1 MTRSAVW
8 GRARSRP
15 GRTLTVL
22 RRIGVVMAGVV
33 AAGVLSSFPA
43 LADEASASAP
53 VPLGSVTAT
62 GDDQLFGLAADHSA
76 VYRWNGQGSDWTK
89 VGGPAQDLYAGG
101 AGLFA
106 TAPETGKVFKYDGTP
121 EAWSQVGEPGADF
134 AVTNDRLYG
143 LAPDRSAVYEWTGH
157 GTQWA
162 KVGGPAED
170 LDAGGAGLFATAPE
184 TGKVFKYDGTP
195 EAWSQVG
202 EPGADF
208 AVTNDR
214 LYGLAPDRS
223 AVYEWTG
230 HGTEWA
236 KVGGPAQDLYAGGA
250 GLFATDPNTGTLSKY
265 NGQPDSWTKA
275 GEPGAGFAVS
285 NTHLYSLAPNG
296 TAVLQWTGTGTGWTP
311 LGAPATAPAPPP
323 VQETPAPTPPQPQPQ
338 DTAPDVPEPQP
349 ASVPPTREA
358 TEDPKGPEDSESG
371 ENSAPD
377 AGGQREIVPEQVQP
391 AGPFDTV
398 AGLTTRMAVTAQD
411 DLYTVS
417 ADNSALWKRGSDGW
431 SPLSGPVNAVYAGRA
446 DVFMTGPDS
455 EQVRKYN
462 AGTRSWD
469 PVGGASGRFAAT
481 GEHLYRLVPDGIG
494 EWHGDTW
501 TKIGGPA
508 KNIYA
513 GGAGLFATNPDSG
526 DLYKYSG
533 KRDKWTRIGGPGAT
547 FAVGEDHVY
556 GIAPDHTAVYEW
568 TGKSDK
574 WTRIGGPA
582 KSLYAGG
589 AGLFAT
595 APDTG
600 NIHKYNGA
608 PDNWTEIGGPG
619 ATFAVSDTQLYGLS
633 PDLTTAYR
641 WNGTTGTGI
650 GWTRIGGAADIAQQH
665 QDERLLAEN
674 CEPGRDCVRE
684 YRDAKKLLETSL
696 TDWLKKEGL
705 DVLIDTFGIDNIV
718 KCTQGDL
725 FKCLWAAVDAG
736 STVLGI
742 GAAKKT
748 GKLWGAVTKFS
759 KEYPKFVDEAK
770 QAKKTYDTLRK
781 AIDTA
786 REAADRKEN
795 DEPEDQGDS
804 GFSDCRKP
812 GIKRVDLGTPDA
824 AHGNRATRMRACLDT
839 AYLQEHPGTSTERN
853 GPRPPGYSWARDY
866 VSYLKGRRSDVNA
879 CHLLGA
885 QLGGSGT
892 DLANL
897 VTCGSDANSYVG
909 KPKELP
915 GERPGPMDNML
926 NFEDTVRSLVDSEH
940 VVQYEVTPVYSGDRT
955 VPYEFQM
962 SYIAWDKT
970 GRYAGN
976 DATIVSNLIYTAGRS
991 WKNLGLAIDSRSG
1004 ADVPL
1009 PGQP

>member
-1 MTRSAVW
+1 
-8 GRARSRP
+8 
-15 GRTLTVL
+15 
-22 RRIGVVMAGVV
+22 
-33 AAGVLSSFPA
+33 
-43 LADEASASAP
+43 
-53 VPLGSVTAT
+53 
-62 GDDQLFGLAADHSA
+62 A
-76 VYRWNGQGSDWTK
+76 VYEWNGQGTDWTK

-106 TAPETGKVFKYDGTP
+106 TAPDTGKVFKYDGTP

-143 LAPDRSAVYEWTGH
+143 LAADHSAVYEWNGQ
-157 GTQWA
+157 GT
-162 KVGGPAED
+162 D
-170 LDAGGAGLFATAPE
+170 
-184 TGKVFKYDGTP
+184 
-195 EAWSQVG
+195 
-202 EPGADF
+202 
-208 AVTNDR
+208 
-214 LYGLAPDRS
+214 
-223 AVYEWTG
+223 WT
-230 HGTEWA
+230 

-250 GLFATDPNTGTLSKY
+250 GLFATDPSTGTLSRY
-265 NGQPDSWTKA
+265 DGQPDSWTKA
-275 GEPGAGFAVS
+275 GEPGAGFTVS
-285 NTHLYSLAPNG
+285 GTHLYGLAPNG
-296 TAVLQWTGTGTGWTP
+296 TAVLQWTGTGTGWAP
-311 LGAPATAPAPPP
+311 LGAPVTAPAPPP
-323 VQETPAPTPPQPQPQ
+323 VQETPPPAPPQPQ
-338 DTAPDVPEPQP
+338 DTAQDVPEPP
-349 ASVPPTREA
+349 APEAPETDEDLPPE
-358 TEDPKGPEDSESG
+358 GSESDG
-371 ENSAPD
+371 KNPATD
-377 AGGQREIVPEQVQP
+377 TDGQREIVPEPVQP
-391 AGPFDTV
+391 AGPSETA

-411 DLYTVS
+411 DLYTLS

-462 AGTRSWD
+462 ADTRNWD
-469 PVGGASGRFAAT
+469 PVGGASGQFAAT
-481 GEHLYRLVPDGIG
+481 GDHLYRLLPDGIG
-494 EWHGDTW
+494 EWHGDAW

-508 KNIYA
+508 KSIYA

-547 FAVGEDHVY
+547 FAVGEDRVY
-556 GIAPDHTAVYEW
+556 GIAPDRTAVYEW

-595 APDTG
+595 APGTG

-608 PDNWTEIGGPG
+608 PDDWTAIGGPG

-641 WNGTTGTGI
+641 WNGATGTSV

-665 QDERLLAEN
+665 QDEQLLAEN

-696 TDWLKKEGL
+696 TDWLKEEGL
-705 DVLIDTFGIDNIV
+705 DVLIDTFGIDNII

-725 FKCLWAAVDAG
+725 FTCLWAAVDVG

-786 REAADRKEN
+786 REATDRKEN
-795 DEPEDQGDS
+795 DEPEDQDES
-804 GFSDCRKP
+804 GFSDCRRQGIGWSDP
-812 GIKRVDLGTPDA
+812 GPLDT
-824 AHGNRATRMRACLDT
+824 AHGNRATGIRACLDK
-839 AYLQEHPGTSTERN
+839 AWIAKDYGTRTNVEEVT
-853 GPRPPGYSWARDY
+853 PPGYEWAKLNAAY
-866 VSYLKGRRSDVNA
+866 HLAGLGPHPGYRRNA
-879 CHLLGA
+879 CHLLGK

-892 DLANL
+892 DLRNLATCSRAANDYVNGL
-897 VTCGSDANSYVG
+897 GDADNNKRMSAYEAKV
-909 KPKELP
+909 KEAATT
-915 GERPGPMDNML
+915 GNQ
-926 NFEDTVRSLVDSEH
+926 
-940 VVQYEVTPVYSGDRT
+940 VVYYQVTPIYSGDRT
-955 VPYEFQM
+955 VPYKFIM
-962 SYIAWDKT
+962 TARGITAD
-970 GRYAGN
+970 GRPGLKIDEPIPNTMY
-976 DATIVSNLIYTAGRS
+976 S
-991 WKNLGLAIDSRSG
+991 WRHDVLYNIGLAFKD
-1004 ADVPL
+1004 
-1009 PGQP
+1009 GQPVPVGNTP